1 MRMILRGVVALA
13 LVAAGVGLG
22 RAQGRSGDF
31 EIRIEA
37 PQGFTTLE
45 CVRGCTIVGAR
56 DLAVRDPKTTY
67 RFGCSA
73 PTESTACPATV
84 HGFIVR

>member
-1 MRMILRGVVALA
+1 MRMMLRGLIALA

-56 DLAVRDPKTTY
+56 DVAVREPKATY
-67 RFGCSA
+67 RFGCST
-73 PTESTACPATV
+73 PNESVLCRATV

>member
-1 MRMILRGVVALA
+1 MRLMLRGVMALA
-13 LVAAGVGLG
+13 LVAAGVSL
-22 RAQGRSGDF
+22 GRSGDF

-56 DLAVRDPKTTY
+56 DVAVREPKATY
-67 RFGCSA
+67 RFGCST
-73 PTESTACPATV
+73 PNESVLCRATV